1 MAQQQA
7 RGLHR
12 NPPDVPIAASLRR
25 GQCAQAIGNPPR
37 PVKPAG
43 RPVGAST
50 MLRVGL
56 IGYGYAGKTFHAP
69 LIRATAGLQIT
80 AVASSDAAKVQADLG
95 GVAVLAWPEL
105 VVREDIDL
113 VVVATPNHLHH
124 PQALAALTAGRH
136 VVVDKPFALDAT
148 QAGELVD
155 VAARSGRL
163 LSVFH
168 NRRWDGD
175 LLTVQRLLREGRL
188 GRVVALES
196 RFDRFRPLVPN
207 RWRDSD
213 GPGGGLWIDLGPHL
227 IDQAL
232 RLFGTPEALTLD
244 RTALRDGGRA
254 DDWFLATLRYANGPR
269 VTLGAH
275 ALGAIPGARFLVHG
289 TQGSLRIDGLDGQE
303 ALLKAGHAPG
313 GTGWSGD
320 DGRSALLATG
330 ADAAALRSETLPLEP
345 GDYPAY
351 YAGVRDAI
359 LGRAPNPVPPGE
371 ALAVQRLLDLGAASA
386 AQRREQGL

>member
-1 MAQQQA
+1 
-7 RGLHR
+7 
-12 NPPDVPIAASLRR
+12 
-25 GQCAQAIGNPPR
+25 
-37 PVKPAG
+37 
-43 RPVGAST
+43 

-69 LIRATAGLQIT
+69 LIRSTAGLQIT

-95 GVAVLAWPEL
+95 AVEVMAWQEL

-124 PQALAALTAGRH
+124 PQALAALTSGRH
-136 VVVDKPFALDAT
+136 VVVDKPFALDAV

-155 VAARSGRL
+155 VAARTGRL

-188 GRVVALES
+188 GRMVAFES
-196 RFDRFRPLVPN
+196 RFDRFRPVVPN
-207 RWRDSD
+207 RWRDSE

-232 RLFGTPEALTLD
+232 RLFGAPEAITLD
-244 RTALRDGGRA
+244 RSVLRDGGRS
-254 DDWFLATLRYANGPR
+254 DDWFLASLRWADGPR
-269 VTLGAH
+269 VTLGAS
-275 ALGAIPGARFLVHG
+275 ALTAIPGARFLVHG
-289 TQGSLRIDGLDGQE
+289 TRGSLRIDGLDGQE
-303 ALLKAGHAPG
+303 TLLKSGHAPG
-313 GTGWSGD
+313 SAGWTGH
-320 DGRSALLATG
+320 DGRSATLTTG
-330 ADAAALRSETLPLEP
+330 ADAAALRTETIRLEP

-371 ALAVQRLLDLGAASA
+371 ALAVQRLLHLGAASA
-386 AQRREQGL
+386 AQRREQAL